1 MENLYSKLDDVIQC
15 IKESSEYKNVLDIK
29 KKMDSNEELKK
40 KINDIKLLQKK
51 YVKSNYDSSINK
63 DLDKLND
70 ELLEVPIYRI
80 YLYNLSV
87 VNEKIEYVKDSLN
100 DYFYDLFNEKL
111 SKFLH
116 VETGIFGAD
125 MKVEIYNDG
134 PVTIYLDSEELFK
147 KGVK

>member
-1 MENLYSKLDDVIQC
+1 MENLYKKLDDVILC
-15 IKESSEYKNVLDIK
+15 IKESNEYKNVIDIK

-51 YVKSNYDSSINK
+51 YVKSNYDSFVKK

-80 YLYNLSV
+80 YLDNLSV

-100 DYFYDLFNEKL
+100 DYFYNLFN
-111 SKFLH
+111 
-116 VETGIFGAD
+116 
-125 MKVEIYNDG
+125 
-134 PVTIYLDSEELFK
+134 K
-147 KGVK
+147 KY

>member
-1 MENLYSKLDDVIQC
+1 MENLYKKLDDVILC
-15 IKESSEYKNVLDIK
+15 IKESNEYKNVIDIK

-51 YVKSNYDSSINK
+51 YVKCNYDSSVKK

-80 YLYNLSV
+80 YLENLSV

-100 DYFYDLFNEKL
+100 DYFYNLFN
-111 SKFLH
+111 
-116 VETGIFGAD
+116 
-125 MKVEIYNDG
+125 
-134 PVTIYLDSEELFK
+134 K
-147 KGVK
+147 KY

>member
-1 MENLYSKLDDVIQC
+1 MENLYKKLDDVILC
-15 IKESSEYKNVLDIK
+15 IKESIEYKNVIDIK

-51 YVKSNYDSSINK
+51 YVKSNYDSSVKK

-80 YLYNLSV
+80 YLDNLSV

-100 DYFYDLFNEKL
+100 DYFYNLFN
-111 SKFLH
+111 
-116 VETGIFGAD
+116 
-125 MKVEIYNDG
+125 
-134 PVTIYLDSEELFK
+134 K
-147 KGVK
+147 KY

>member
-1 MENLYSKLDDVIQC
+1 MESLYKKLDDVILC
-15 IKESSEYKNVLDIK
+15 IKESIEYKNVIDIK

-51 YVKSNYDSSINK
+51 YVKSNYDSSVKK

-80 YLYNLSV
+80 YLDNLSV

-100 DYFYDLFNEKL
+100 DYFYDLFN
-111 SKFLH
+111 
-116 VETGIFGAD
+116 
-125 MKVEIYNDG
+125 
-134 PVTIYLDSEELFK
+134 K
-147 KGVK
+147 KY

>member
-1 MENLYSKLDDVIQC
+1 MENLYKKLDDVILC
-15 IKESSEYKNVLDIK
+15 IKESNEYKNVIDIK

-51 YVKSNYDSSINK
+51 YVKSNYDSSVKK

-80 YLYNLSV
+80 YLENLSV

-100 DYFYDLFNEKL
+100 DYFYNLFN
-111 SKFLH
+111 
-116 VETGIFGAD
+116 
-125 MKVEIYNDG
+125 
-134 PVTIYLDSEELFK
+134 K
-147 KGVK
+147 KY

>member
-51 YVKSNYDSSINK
+51 YVKSNYDSSVKK

-70 ELLEVPIYRI
+70 ELLEIPIYRM
-80 YLYNLSV
+80 YLDNLSV

-100 DYFYDLFNEKL
+100 DYFYDLFN
-111 SKFLH
+111 
-116 VETGIFGAD
+116 
-125 MKVEIYNDG
+125 
-134 PVTIYLDSEELFK
+134 K
-147 KGVK
+147 KY

>member
-1 MENLYSKLDDVIQC
+1 MENLYKKLDDVILC
-15 IKESSEYKNVLDIK
+15 IKESIEYKNVIDIK

-51 YVKSNYDSSINK
+51 YVKSNYDSSVKK

-80 YLYNLSV
+80 YLDNLSV

-100 DYFYDLFNEKL
+100 DYFYDLFN
-111 SKFLH
+111 
-116 VETGIFGAD
+116 
-125 MKVEIYNDG
+125 
-134 PVTIYLDSEELFK
+134 K
-147 KGVK
+147 KY

>member
-1 MENLYSKLDDVIQC
+1 MENLYKKLDDVILC
-15 IKESSEYKNVLDIK
+15 IKESIEYKNVIDIN

-51 YVKSNYDSSINK
+51 YVKSNYDSSVKK

-80 YLYNLSV
+80 YLDNLSV

-100 DYFYDLFNEKL
+100 DYFYDLFN
-111 SKFLH
+111 
-116 VETGIFGAD
+116 
-125 MKVEIYNDG
+125 
-134 PVTIYLDSEELFK
+134 K
-147 KGVK
+147 KY

>member
-1 MENLYSKLDDVIQC
+1 MEKLYKKLDDVILC
-15 IKESSEYKNVLDIK
+15 IKESNEYKNVIDIK

-51 YVKSNYDSSINK
+51 YVKSNYDSSVKK

-80 YLYNLSV
+80 YLDNLSV

-100 DYFYDLFNEKL
+100 DYFYNLFN
-111 SKFLH
+111 
-116 VETGIFGAD
+116 
-125 MKVEIYNDG
+125 
-134 PVTIYLDSEELFK
+134 K
-147 KGVK
+147 KY